1 MKTTFNNLLTPKF
14 EDNFEVTLN
23 YPLWIT
29 EDPLTLKRECKR
41 GLLEVAE
48 TYKKVSLAYS
58 GGSDSGFLLCCLRD
72 LINEGKLKKDTIE
85 VFQGVFLLGGIP
97 QDDAAR
103 ATRFAHSLGFD
114 HKIYNLEIDDTIHNK
129 VIDYTLNF
137 ISRYNTTQENYYN
150 TYVCSLQDIVSEM
163 HGDTIIRAVFTAS
176 QTFSPRIT
184 DGVIVDNDDNHWD
197 IPVNMVTHYDPDSP
211 NPHEIEFFLWDNRI
225 YSCFI
230 SPFKLKRRLIDS
242 EPLPEISM
250 SVPTHPN
257 YFNKY
262 LDKWMIYLQCYPEMS
277 EILFKI
283 PSLNREARAK
293 DIRIIEFTEYL
304 KETYP
309 DQKKC
314 FAKKPNGQYFT
325 RQDLLN
331 YEEYFDVS

>member
-1 MKTTFNNLLTPKF
+1 MNNTFNDLLSPKF

-114 HKIYNLEIDDTIHNK
+114 HKIYNLEIDDDMHNK
-129 VIDYTLNF
+129 VIDHTLKF

-163 HGDTIIRAVFTAS
+163 QGGTIIRAVFTAS

-184 DGVIVDNDDNHWD
+184 DGVIVDDDDNHWD
-197 IPVNMVTHYDPDSP
+197 IPVNMVSHYDADSP

-225 YSCFI
+225 YSGFI

-242 EPLPEISM
+242 EP
-250 SVPTHPN
+250 
-257 YFNKY
+257 F
-262 LDKWMIYLQCYPEMS
+262 PEM
-277 EILFKI
+277 
-283 PSLNREARAK
+283 P
-293 DIRIIEFTEYL
+293 T
-304 KETYP
+304 T
-309 DQKKC
+309 
-314 FAKKPNGQYFT
+314 
-325 RQDLLN
+325 
-331 YEEYFDVS
+331 